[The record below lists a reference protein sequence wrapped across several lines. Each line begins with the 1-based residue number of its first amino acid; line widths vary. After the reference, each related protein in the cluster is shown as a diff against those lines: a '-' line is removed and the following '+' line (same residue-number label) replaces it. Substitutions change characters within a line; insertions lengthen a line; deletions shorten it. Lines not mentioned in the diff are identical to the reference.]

1 MLIYVKKASDNHLHI
16 IPTKLA
22 VSFKLFTMPFFG
34 SAFPALN
41 YTCMLARK
49 KLGILY
55 IKGNFWRSIYGSSD
69 QFRPISFSWS
79 ILHKFSLPMVVF
91 IYVASCGIILSIN
104 TNLEIRAE
112 FACFLLKKGSTTCL
126 LTHFCV
132 FWALTR

>member
-1 MLIYVKKASDNHLHI
+1 MLIYVRKASDSHLYI

-22 VSFKLFTMPFFG
+22 VSFKLFTMPFCFYI
-34 SAFPALN
+34 P
-41 YTCMLARK
+41 CMELYIYAGQK
-49 KLGILY
+49 KIGVFY

-112 FACFLLKKGSTTCL
+112 FACFQLKKGSITCL
-126 LTHFCV
+126 LTHFCA
-132 FWALTR
+132 FLALIN